1 MGWRRGICIE
11 WAWGFRYSDG
21 KVLELY
27 TTWRRHVML
36 LSCTLKNGQ
45 DSGFS
50 VTQCEVFFCLF
61 VCFNHN
67 EIK

>member
-1 MGWRRGICIE
+1 MGL
-11 WAWGFRYSDG
+11 GFRFSDG

-50 VTQCEVFFCLF
+50 ATQFEVGFFF
-61 VCFNHN
+61 FFFNHN
-67 EIK
+67 KIK